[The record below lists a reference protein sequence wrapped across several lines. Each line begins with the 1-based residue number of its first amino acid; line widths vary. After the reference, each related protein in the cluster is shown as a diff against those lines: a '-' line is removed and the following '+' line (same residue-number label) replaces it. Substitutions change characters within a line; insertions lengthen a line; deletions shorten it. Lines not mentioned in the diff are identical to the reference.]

1 MARAS
6 ELDSAHLGFTANVFL
21 KDLNSIEVSR
31 MTYLFYLE
39 SFCNIYRCCDLA
51 LLK

>member
-6 ELDSAHLGFTANVFL
+6 ELDSAHLGFTADVFL

-31 MTYLFYLE
+31 MTCLFYLE

-51 LLK
+51 LLR